1 MSTAYENILVETRGE
16 GPLRYGWITLNR
28 PKALNALNDALMD
41 ELGAALLALD
51 ADEGVACIV
60 VTGSEK
66 AFAAGADIAMMN
78 PFNFPDAYRRG
89 LISRNWDTI
98 RQVRKP
104 VIAAVSGFALG
115 GGCEVA
121 MACDMIVAADNAKF
135 GQPEIKLGIIPGAGG
150 TQRLPRAVGKS
161 KAMDLALTGRM
172 MDAAEA
178 ERAGLVSRVVPA
190 AELHAEAAKAAQA
203 MCGYS
208 LLALMAVKE
217 SVNRAFESPL
227 SEGLL
232 FERRLFHALFSSAD
246 QKEGMGAF
254 LEKRTPGFTH
264 R

>member
-51 ADEGVACIV
+51 ADEGIACIV

-78 PFNFPDAYRRG
+78 PFNFPDAYRKG

-121 MACDMIVAADNAKF
+121 MACDMILAADTAKF

-172 MDAAEA
+172 MDATEA
-178 ERAGLVSRVVPA
+178 ERAGLVSRVVPLDKLQEETLGA
-190 AELHAEAAKAAQA
+190 ALLICGFSQMATMAAKEA
-203 MCGYS
+203 
-208 LLALMAVKE
+208 
-217 SVNRAFESPL
+217 VNRSFEGTL
-227 SEGLL
+227 ADGIM
-232 FERRLFHALFSSAD
+232 FERRMFHALFATAD
-246 QKEGMGAF
+246 QKEGMDAF
-254 LEKRTPGFTH
+254 VNKRPANFKH
-264 R
+264 Q